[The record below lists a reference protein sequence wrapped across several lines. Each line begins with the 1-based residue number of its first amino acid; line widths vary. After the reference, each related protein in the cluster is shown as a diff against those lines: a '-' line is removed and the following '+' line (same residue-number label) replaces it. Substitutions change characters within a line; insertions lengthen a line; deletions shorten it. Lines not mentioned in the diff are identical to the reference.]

1 MNKFQILSIG
11 ISIALFATACSNN
24 AGTNQGVG
32 RNQTTQNKKIVNP
45 HSNVRQMS
53 KGATKAT
60 TIKEAPSTVN
70 ARYVEPSA
78 KKVLH
83 SGEKINRLYNRN
95 LNDKYILQRLTS
107 RTYWVQSNFYST
119 TFFVGK
125 KGVLLFDP
133 LEDRTDQLLA
143 AVRKVTKLPIT
154 SVVYSH
160 DHADHIGDASKML
173 AALKKSGAKPRIIA
187 SKATFDKQVYL
198 KSKLPRPTEVIS
210 WPQGAFKF
218 EDLTVQLHGFQRAGH
233 SDDHS
238 VWLLKDEGVLHA
250 PDLINPDQPPFWR
263 FAGSDT
269 FLYHEQ
275 NLQDARKL
283 PWKWVNGGHGNVGEK
298 KDFDFDLAFIKDLK
312 KAVGDAIQTQKFG
325 DFVDP
330 KKGAHSAFLPAWLNA
345 VSKQATDTLRPKY
358 GKYYGFEYSTP
369 PNAEMVAEWMFSY
382 R

>member
-1 MNKFQILSIG
+1 MNKIYIMSLSIG
-11 ISIALFATACSNN
+11 IALLATSCSNIG
-24 AGTNQGVG
+24 GTNQKSGHTQTVQNAGVK
-32 RNQTTQNKKIVNP
+32 NKQ
-45 HSNVRQMS
+45 SNVHQMANR
-53 KGATKAT
+53 ATVAKS
-60 TIKEAPSTVN
+60 IKEAPSTVN
-70 ARYVEPSA
+70 ARYVEPSS

-83 SGEKINRLYNRN
+83 SGEKIDRLYNRN
-95 LNDKYILQRLTS
+95 LYEKYILQRLTP

-133 LEDRTDQLLA
+133 LEDRTEQILA
-143 AVRKVTKLPIT
+143 AIRKVTKLPIT

-160 DHADHIGDASKML
+160 NHADHIGDASKLL
-173 AALKKSGAKPRIIA
+173 ATLKKSGIKPRIVA
-187 SKATFDKQVYL
+187 SKATSDKQLYL
-198 KSKLPRPTEVIS
+198 NSKLPRPTEVVA
-210 WPQGAFKF
+210 WPNGSFKF
-218 EDLTVQLHGFQRAGH
+218 EDLTVQLHGFARASH

-283 PWKWVNGGHGNVGEK
+283 SWKWVNGGHGNIGEK
-298 KDFDFDLAFIKDLK
+298 KDFDFDLTFIKDLK
-312 KAVGDAIQTQKFG
+312 KAVADAMESQKFS

-330 KKGAHSAFLPAWLNA
+330 SKGAHTAFLPSWLNA
-345 VSKQATDTLRPKY
+345 VSKQSTDTLRPKY
-358 GKYYGFEYSTP
+358 GKYYGFDYATP
-369 PNAEMVAEWMFSY
+369 SNAEMVAEWMFSY